1 MVCAIKQFFKRTP
14 EWVVGWFKRN
24 ASNWAKQLYVAAI
37 LLYSGWIIWQV
48 SSRTAFLPRSVD
60 PTLIQLDLLQAMAF
74 LVAWSALIITITAK
88 TVSTSKEFESKIAKV
103 GWDTENNQSMMETL
117 KEDLQRVKE
126 DHQRVTEDHQ
136 RVTEDHQRVTED
148 HQRVLS
154 RVGRAKA
161 ELLPRIDALTQENE
175 QLRQQLGMPEP
186 ADDHVR

>member
-103 GWDTENNQSMMETL
+103 GWDTENNQSMMDTL
-117 KEDLQRVKE
+117 KEDHQRVKE
-126 DHQRVTEDHQ
+126 DHQRIK
-136 RVTEDHQRVTED
+136 ED

-161 ELLPRIDALTQENE
+161 ELLTRIDALTQENE

>member
-1 MVCAIKQFFKRTP
+1 MRAVQTAANIAAKMFMHGGHLREGTDGLCGQAVFKRTP

-48 SSRTAFLPRSVD
+48 ISGTAFLPRSVD

-74 LVAWSALIITITAK
+74 LVAWSALVITITAK
-88 TVSTSKEFESKIAKV
+88 AVGTSKEFELKIAKASS
-103 GWDTENNQSMMETL
+103 DIETI
-117 KEDLQRVKE
+117 KEKDQ
-126 DHQRVTEDHQ
+126 QFQ
-136 RVTEDHQRVTED
+136 
-148 HQRVLS
+148 S
-154 RVGRAKA
+154 RVGRAEA